1 MVSSSSISAGGT
13 GPAPAL
19 VRASVRVVLPVYG
32 EGAHGT
38 DVAAQVSAFA
48 LGRPEFEFLFVD
60 DGSRDDTAARVAA
73 GVDPRV
79 ADRVRVR
86 GYRVNGGKGWA
97 VVRGM
102 LELCANA
109 RDDDAVI
116 FTDGD
121 LAYSLDQLPGIAAA
135 LEGAEVAIGSRR
147 EEGGEV
153 GAHTARRWMG
163 WTFNRLARG
172 VVGWPCRDT
181 QAGLKGFRASAARR
195 MFAAVRETGFAFDVE
210 LLHIAKRLGY
220 RVTEVPARVSSF
232 HRHIG
237 SSVDLVRDPLRM
249 VRSLARVRINGA
261 LGVYERAAEGRLPL
275 ACVSFDAEEFD
286 IPREFGAEVS
296 AEDQF
301 AVAAEGMR
309 RALAVMDE
317 IPARATF
324 FCTAAFAQASP
335 ELIREA
341 VARGHEI
348 ASHGRVHTGF
358 ATADL
363 EISRRELER
372 VSGQAVRGFRRPRFE
387 RTPTGELLAAGYS
400 YDSSVHPAWIPGRYN
415 GLGESRLPTIEP
427 GPTGSGSAGLVRIPA
442 SVSPR
447 LRVPAFWLA
456 FKNFPRWLNR
466 ATWRRCLKRDGHVQ
480 LVFHPWELCDD
491 LARFGLPWYVRRVD
505 GDALTRRMVGELR
518 WLSRRAR
525 LVTYGELADRVR
537 AGGGSNPR
545 E

>member
-1 MVSSSSISAGGT
+1 M
-13 GPAPAL
+13 
-19 VRASVRVVLPVYG
+19 LPVYG

-38 DVAAQVSAFA
+38 EVAAQVSAFA
-48 LGRPEFEFLFVD
+48 IEQPEFEFLFVN
-60 DGSRDDTAARVAA
+60 DGSRDDTAERVSA
-73 GVDPRV
+73 GIDRRV
-79 ADRVRVR
+79 VDRVRVR
-86 GYRVNGGKGWA
+86 SYGINGGKGWA
-97 VVRGM
+97 VLRGVA
-102 LELCANA
+102 ELCEAA
-109 RDDDAVI
+109 RDDDAII

-121 LAYSLDQLPGIAAA
+121 LAYSLDHLLDLARA
-135 LEGAEVAIGSRR
+135 LEGADVAIGSRR

-163 WTFNRLARG
+163 WLFNRMARW

-195 MFAAVRETGFAFDVE
+195 IFAAVRETGFAFDVE
-210 LLHIAKRLGY
+210 LLHIARRLGY
-220 RVTEVPARVSSF
+220 RVAEVPARVSSF

-237 SSVDLVRDPLRM
+237 SSVNLLRDPLRM
-249 VRSLARVRINGA
+249 VRSLARVSVNGA
-261 LGVYERAAEGRLPL
+261 LGVYERAAEGRQPI

-301 AVAAEGMR
+301 TVAAEGMR

-324 FCTAAFAQASP
+324 FCTAAFASACP
-335 ELIREA
+335 ELISTA
-341 VARGHEI
+341 VDRGHEI

-358 ATADL
+358 TTADL

-372 VSGQAVRGFRRPRFE
+372 LSGQAVRGFRRPRFE
-387 RTPTGELLAAGYS
+387 RTPTGDLLAAGYA

-415 GLGESRLPTIEP
+415 GLGEPRVPTVEMSGREP
-427 GPTGSGSAGLVRIPA
+427 SEALVRIPA

-447 LRVPAFWLA
+447 LRVPTFWLA
-456 FKNFPRWLNR
+456 FKNFPKWLTRW
-466 ATWRRCLKRDGHVQ
+466 TWRRCLKRDGHVQ
-480 LVFHPWELCDD
+480 LVFHPWELCEN
-491 LARFGLPWYVRRVD
+491 LARFGLPWYVRRLD

-537 AGGGSNPR
+537 AAKGPADGPAKGGGNGSAA
-545 E
+545 